1 MNKQWPAHC
10 KKGKPPVMT
19 AEKIKLL
26 IIDTQ
31 MDFIEI
37 KGCVVRRWSADK
49 VIIQMLPDRQIR
61 ATTSESGKEAAFSD
75 AWIYGTHLVPVKEL
89 PMWIGLHESLDNEIA
104 AILSGTK

>member
-1 MNKQWPAHC
+1 MNKQWPSHC
-10 KKGKPPVMT
+10 SKGKIT
-19 AEKIKLL
+19 ADKIKLL
-26 IIDTQ
+26 IDTQ

-49 VIIQMLPDRQIR
+49 VIIQMLPDRRVR
-61 ATTSESGKEAAFSD
+61 ATTSEAAFSD

-89 PMWIGLHESLDNEIA
+89 PMWIGLHEELDNEIA